1 MTPAVYDWFGS
12 VWTQHF
18 GTWSLLGSSFA
29 ALWVMLWWK
38 HVKPDWMLFLLV
50 QEDGVNLLTVI
61 KGTGKYRRS
70 RRHDFVMN
78 FLPPSMSEFRGAL
91 ERNGWLRFATSPV
104 MFSTLEDGRLV
115 RGLAGVPDE
124 GPVLLVGYHML
135 LGCEVV
141 PLVEEF
147 LREKNVLV
155 RGVAH
160 PTLFTQMAETQ
171 SQEFSFFDLLKVF
184 GAVPVTASNL
194 FKLFSTKS
202 HVLLY
207 PGGVREAFH
216 QKGEQYKLFWP
227 DQPEFVRM
235 AARFGAT
242 IVPFG
247 AIGEDDVTE
256 GKQIVAVIRET
267 EGGNHCGGVV
277 TGMIIEGRGSGR
289 NDDSGVLLVAGG
301 DVAAVMS

>member
-12 VWTQHF
+12 AWTQHF

-194 FKLFSTKS
+194 FKLFTTKS

-216 QKGEQYKLFWP
+216 QKVCKMSRCFCLSSSLLELKNSTCYFWLPFVLNSEKVIHKLSWRP
-227 DQPEFVRM
+227 W
-235 AARFGAT
+235 
-242 IVPFG
+242 
-247 AIGEDDVTE
+247 
-256 GKQIVAVIRET
+256 
-267 EGGNHCGGVV
+267 
-277 TGMIIEGRGSGR
+277 
-289 NDDSGVLLVAGG
+289 LLICQSTS
-301 DVAAVMS
+301 DPKR